1 MSFIQQNMV
10 GILVG
15 LMPALWV
22 FPSGSEGCFLW
33 RQIFEWA
40 RNRTKSSFIS
50 EGFSVELPII
60 LLVGSGGSGIWLG
73 SLPGTSWV
81 RYSGHVLPRGDHGLK
96 RPLGWMDGWMDFSLH
111 NKCST
116 SVKMSWQLCS
126 FHILSHLVYGKSN
139 LKVKWIQKTQTERS
153 YIKQLNKSKLSLC
166 PHVWTDFL
174 SCGRLDKM
182 LLVSLLFSN
191 TFLLL
196 LLFCCIC
203 FLKIATGLHHCCKT
217 VTSIYHSM

>member
-1 MSFIQQNMV
+1 MSERGGYSCRLDACTLGVSQWIRGLLPVTSDIWMSQEQSEEFVHIRRIQCRAANHPPSWFRWFRNLIR
-10 GILVG
+10 ILTRHLLG
-15 LMPALWV
+15 KV
-22 FPSGSEGCFLW
+22 F
-33 RQIFEWA
+33 WA
-40 RNRTKSSFIS
+40 CPTKRRPWAK
-50 EGFSVELPII
+50 E
-60 LLVGSGGSGIWLG
+60 
-73 SLPGTSWV
+73 TSW
-81 RYSGHVLPRGDHGLK
+81 L
-96 RPLGWMDGWMDFSLH
+96 DGWMDFSLH

-116 SVKMSWQLCS
+116 SVKMSWQLCP

-191 TFLLL
+191 TFLLHL
-196 LLFCCIC
+196 LPENSHRFAPL
-203 FLKIATGLHHCCKT
+203 LQNRDKYLPQYVKNM
-217 VTSIYHSM
+217 VS

>member
-1 MSFIQQNMV
+1 MSER
-10 GILVG
+10 GG
-15 LMPALWV
+15 LLPAPWV

-40 RNRTKSSFIS
+40 RNRVKSSFIS

-73 SLPGTSWV
+73 SRHLVGKVFWACPTKRRPWAKETSW
-81 RYSGHVLPRGDHGLK
+81 L
-96 RPLGWMDGWMDFSLH
+96 DGWMDFSLH
-111 NKCST
+111 NKCSP
-116 SVKMSWQLCS
+116 SVKMSWQLCP

-166 PHVWTDFL
+166 LHVWTDFL

-191 TFLLL
+191 TFLTHLL
-196 LLFCCIC
+196 PENSHRFAPLLQNRDKY
-203 FLKIATGLHHCCKT
+203 LPQYVKNM
-217 VTSIYHSM
+217 VS